1 MRAGRIIDITIPV
14 SEGLAAWP
22 GDAPFLMRRNS
33 LIAEGASVNLSEV
46 SLSLHTGTH
55 ADAPWHYCD
64 RGAPMDAAPLVVY
77 VGEAAVVDVRGVQIV
92 TPDAVAPD
100 RLRGCSR
107 VLFRTDSWTDHTVFP
122 RDIPTLAP
130 EMAAYLAGMGVR
142 LVGLDVP
149 SVDDLESKDLPV
161 HHALGRCGI
170 HVLESL
176 RLEGVAEG
184 VYELIAL
191 PLAIAGADGSP
202 VRAVLRTL

>member
-1 MRAGRIIDITIPV
+1 MSAGRIIDITIPMG
-14 SEGLAAWP
+14 EGLAAWP
-22 GDAPFLMRRNS
+22 GDAPFQLRRNS
-33 LIAEGASVNLSEV
+33 LISQGATVNLSEV

-64 RGAPMDAAPLVVY
+64 CGAPMDAVPLDVY
-77 VGEAAVVDVRGVQIV
+77 MGEAVVVDVRGMQSI

-107 VLFRTDSWTDHTVFP
+107 VLFRTDTWTDHTVFP
-122 RDIPTLAP
+122 REIPTLAP
-130 EMAAYLAGMGVR
+130 EMAGYLAGMGVR

-170 HVLESL
+170 YVLESM

-202 VRAVLRTL
+202 VRAVLRIL